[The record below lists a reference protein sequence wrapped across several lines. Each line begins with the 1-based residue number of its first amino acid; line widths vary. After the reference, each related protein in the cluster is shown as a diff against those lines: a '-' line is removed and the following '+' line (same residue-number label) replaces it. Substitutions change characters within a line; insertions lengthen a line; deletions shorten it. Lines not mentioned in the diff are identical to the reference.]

1 MVKKV
6 FSNNSV
12 GTIVYLHS
20 KNGVR
25 TLMLYHIQN
34 LPKMNQRLKHRLQN
48 CKLLQE
54 NIKEMLYVIGIGNV
68 RVRFRVRVMIA
79 WI

>member
-1 MVKKV
+1 
-6 FSNNSV
+6 
-12 GTIVYLHS
+12 
-20 KNGVR
+20 
-25 TLMLYHIQN
+25 
-34 LPKMNQRLKHRLQN
+34 MNQRLKHRLQN